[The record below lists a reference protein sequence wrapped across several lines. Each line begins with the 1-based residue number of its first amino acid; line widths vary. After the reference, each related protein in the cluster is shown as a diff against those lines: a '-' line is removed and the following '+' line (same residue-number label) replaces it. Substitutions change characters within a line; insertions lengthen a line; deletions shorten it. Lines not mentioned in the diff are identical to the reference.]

1 MRRETARMEQLGV
14 SDDDGDDEDA
24 AEDDDGEG
32 AQKVL
37 DRGAVKSTSERV
49 LGVKT
54 QKLKPAG
61 TGRR

>member
-1 MRRETARMEQLGV
+1 MRRETARMEQLAV
-14 SDDDGDDEDA
+14 SDDDDGEEA

-37 DRGAVKSTSERV
+37 DRDAVKSTSERV

-54 QKLKPAG
+54 QKIKPSG
-61 TGRR
+61 SVRR